1 MCLIAVFSNI
11 TLSICY
17 DTFSPALFLFHS
29 TSPPQILMN
38 YPHVFISRL
47 LTNNFY
53 MVMQTV
59 GFIAGVTNPMFLERD
74 QWWDLACVMDLNGS
88 GAVYSP
94 DEKRKADEHSKGGS
108 LASASSSSSSRGGH
122 ILGGNILA
130 NVGGRLLPFENPEI
144 TQQHVQ
150 DSNDS
155 RFVTG
160 VLSVI
165 TTKAF
170 KSALNEEEW
179 VARRFF
185 DYSSHVIDIAKDPHL
200 FFSSGIRVINKL
212 NDFDNSSDRVKRSN
226 TEGMTARTAAL
237 RSSPEFLLIPSSPWV
252 WANLGVSTTADKH
265 SESISDDGDAGEL
278 RGNHLLPSLQV
289 AAFASF
295 DADYYSLLR
304 AQLRSLQHSAHSVRT
319 EMPTLFSDLLRVLV
333 SESSTQAMLSLLP
346 LSLGG
351 LDTIGMGL
359 LHPNPSVRLHAV
371 GIIKKVKQF
380 PSTRGTVDTM
390 NGLLLFA
397 FERQVKLCDS
407 GDMDHL
413 IAAYDRRLALALPE
427 GKVSYGAV
435 VSSPSPRLFGTSK
448 PRVGPLPISLA
459 TSPTSSCP
467 DSALSPAPPSQSGTG
482 LDDLP
487 SSFMSFASAASGML
501 TGMLSN
507 EEVGPE
513 SDNVTTRRGFNQQH
527 EEERENDRQ
536 SIELIHY

>member
-1 MCLIAVFSNI
+1 M
-11 TLSICY
+11 T
-17 DTFSPALFLFHS
+17 
-29 TSPPQILMN
+29 
-38 YPHVFISRL
+38 
-47 LTNNFY
+47 
-53 MVMQTV
+53 QTV

-94 DEKRKADEHSKGGS
+94 DEKRRADEHSKGGS
-108 LASASSSSSSRGGH
+108 LASAPSSSSSRGGH
-122 ILGGNILA
+122 ILGSNILA

-150 DSNDS
+150 DSADS

-170 KSALNEEEW
+170 KSALKEEEW

-200 FFSSGIRVINKL
+200 FFTSGIRVNNNKL
-212 NDFDNSSDRVKRSN
+212 NDFDTSSDRVKRS
-226 TEGMTARTAAL
+226 TPEGMTARTAAL
-237 RSSPEFLLIPSSPWV
+237 RSCPEFLLIPSSPWV
-252 WANLGVSTTADKH
+252 WANLHVSASAEKP
-265 SESISDDGDAGEL
+265 SESITDDADTGEL
-278 RGNHLLPSLQV
+278 QGDHILPSLHV
-289 AAFASF
+289 AAPIPF

-304 AQLRSLQHSAHSVRT
+304 AQLRSMLHSAHSLRT
-319 EMPTLFSDLLRVLV
+319 ETPTLFADLHRVLV

-407 GDMDHL
+407 GEIDRL

-427 GKVSYGAV
+427 EKSTVKLFSSAV

-448 PRVGPLPISLA
+448 PRVGPLPSSIA

-467 DSALSPAPPSQSGTG
+467 DSVLSPVPPSQSGTG

-487 SSFMSFASAASGML
+487 TSFLSFASAASGLL
-501 TGMLSN
+501 TGMLST
-507 EEVGPE
+507 EESGPE
-513 SDNVTTRRGFNQQH
+513 SENVTTRRGFNKSH
-527 EEERENDRQ
+527 EEEQENDRA

>member
-1 MCLIAVFSNI
+1 
-11 TLSICY
+11 
-17 DTFSPALFLFHS
+17 
-29 TSPPQILMN
+29 
-38 YPHVFISRL
+38 
-47 LTNNFY
+47 
-53 MVMQTV
+53 MQTV

-74 QWWDLACVMDLNGS
+74 QWWDLACVMDLIGS

-108 LASASSSSSSRGGH
+108 MASTASSSSSSSRGGH

-130 NVGGRLLPFENPEI
+130 NVGGRLLPFENPDV
-144 TQQHVQ
+144 TQQHLQ

-179 VARRFF
+179 VARRFY
-185 DYSSHVIDIAKDPHL
+185 DYSSHVIDIARDPHL
-200 FFSSGIRVINKL
+200 FFTSGIRVNNNKL
-212 NDFDNSSDRVKRSN
+212 NDFDNSIDRVKRSN
-226 TEGMTARTAAL
+226 PEGMTTRTAAL
-237 RSSPEFLLIPSSPWV
+237 RSNPEFLLIPSSPWV
-252 WANLGVSTTADKH
+252 WANLDVNSTADKY

-278 RGNHLLPSLQV
+278 QGNHLLPSLQV
-289 AAFASF
+289 ASFAPF

-304 AQLRSLQHSAHSVRT
+304 AQVRSLQHSAHSVRT
-319 EMPTLFSDLLRVLV
+319 ETPTLFSDLLRVLV

-359 LHPNPSVRLHAV
+359 LHPNPSVRLNAV

-407 GDMDHL
+407 GELDHL
-413 IAAYDRRLALALPE
+413 IAAYDRRLVLALPE
-427 GKVSYGAV
+427 EKSTVKVSYGAV

-448 PRVGPLPISLA
+448 SRVGPLPISLA
-459 TSPTSSCP
+459 TSPNSSCP
-467 DSALSPAPPSQSGTG
+467 DSALSPAPPSQSGNG
-482 LDDLP
+482 LDNLP

-501 TGMLSN
+501 TGMLTN

-513 SDNVTTRRGFNQQH
+513 SDNVTTRRGFNQLH
-527 EEERENDRQ
+527 EEEREHDLQ